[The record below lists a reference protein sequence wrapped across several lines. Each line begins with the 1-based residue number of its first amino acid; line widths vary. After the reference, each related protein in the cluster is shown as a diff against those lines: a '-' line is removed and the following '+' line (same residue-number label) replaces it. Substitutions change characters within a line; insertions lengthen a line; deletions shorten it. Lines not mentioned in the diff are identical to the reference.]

1 MSSNMVWFR
10 GRKVSQ
16 DSLEK
21 YFEDKADEA
30 RYEKLIEQMN
40 AAARDVKIVE
50 WQGMEGYREVKE

>member
-1 MSSNMVWFR
+1 MVWFR